1 MRVIVDTNVFISYLL
16 KSEKEKTIPFIIEAG
31 FKGAFTFI
39 VPHDVLREFNKKLSE
54 KSYLAKKISREEA
67 DKFVVLLSL
76 VSDTV
81 SSLQEPLPE
90 IVRDKKDDYLLAYG
104 TVGECDYL
112 VTGDADLLFLKQV
125 GKVKIVSPAAFYHIL
140 KSGVTI

>member
-104 TVGECDYL
+104 TAKL
-112 VTGDADLLFLKQV
+112 VMNSFTYMRSEADCV
-125 GKVKIVSPAAFYHIL
+125 
-140 KSGVTI
+140 